1 MVVIKKEA
9 RRLVYANLFK
19 EGVVVA
25 PKNGYK
31 PTHDEIEG
39 VTNLEVMCLM
49 KSLKSRNFVTES
61 FSWLVH
67 YWYLT
72 NEGIEYLREF
82 LHIPENVVPNTL
94 KKARLPEPQRP
105 VNGGDSRGPRDDF
118 KKGGGAPD
126 GYRPDFGRGGGGFGR
141 GAGGPGG
148 AAGGRGAGRG
158 GGP

>member
-1 MVVIKKEA
+1 MIPLSNPLYRASGSRA
-9 RRLVYANLFK
+9 RLPAVARQPPRTQVERPQAGAGAHPLPPAPGLRRWRARSA

-94 KKARLPEPQRP
+94 KKVRP
-105 VNGGDSRGPRDDF
+105 HSS
-118 KKGGGAPD
+118 ASL
-126 GYRPDFGRGGGGFGR
+126 
-141 GAGGPGG
+141 AI
-148 AAGGRGAGRG
+148 
-158 GGP
+158 